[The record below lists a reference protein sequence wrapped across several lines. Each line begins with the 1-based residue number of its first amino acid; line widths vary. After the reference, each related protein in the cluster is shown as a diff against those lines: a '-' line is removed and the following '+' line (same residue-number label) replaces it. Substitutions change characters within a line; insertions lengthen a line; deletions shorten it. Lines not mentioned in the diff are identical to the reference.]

1 MKTID
6 HFEQNR
12 PVHLAL
18 RDVYFERAAR
28 MISAQQSTLSPE
40 INVGEYEEILFLL
53 RVSREHARFSIRN
66 AGKNETDE
74 QFSRLINILVGNVKA
89 ALSMIN
95 LKGMVESRDGSFF
108 SFLGANQ
115 ASIALQ
121 GEEYQRRANDIIRS
135 IHNTLK
141 LAEDPFELL
150 KLENSAAASE
160 EERERYAKARA
171 HFTTLAKEKDRRFRV
186 APYAKK
192 VGRI

>member
-18 RDVYFERAAR
+18 RDVYFERAAQ
-28 MISAQQSTLSPE
+28 MISAQQNVVGPE
-40 INVGEYEEILFLL
+40 INVEDYEEILFLL
-53 RVSREHARFSIRN
+53 RVARQHASFAIRN
-66 AGKNETDE
+66 AGKNEADE
-74 QFSRLINILVGNVKA
+74 QFNRFLNILVGNVKSV
-89 ALSMIN
+89 LSMIN
-95 LKGMVESRDGSFF
+95 LKGMVANPDGSFF

-115 ASIALQ
+115 ASMALQ

-135 IHNTLK
+135 IHSTLK

-150 KLENSAAASE
+150 KLENSSAASE

-171 HFTTLAKEKDRRFRV
+171 HFTNLAKEKERRFRV

-192 VGRI
+192 VGRF